1 MAAELS
7 AIETSGAQEK
17 RPELSRR
24 TGGWRSEAPA
34 GWGCPARLLRSSRPV
49 SSQPH
54 VSRPERQVTPPTPA
68 VTRALA
74 DNGTISGSTS
84 APKTPCHRP
93 GSCATP
99 ARAGEQWMR
108 GSGARS
114 SGCCGAAPAHW
125 HCVDLAALDNG
136 GRCQKS
142 VWTAEALK
150 TGGPG
155 APAPQAPGAHASPG
169 RSPRKKKWQRPQSSQ
184 GDSFQE
190 YRTRIVLLL
199 LRRCSCRLRH
209 REVTMSRFEAPDGT
223 SRLQRMYKWLR
234 NVAKP

>member
-1 MAAELS
+1 VWLDHSLCWQEQPGVRRRPATSGNPSASWKERTKLPRRVAAELS

-136 GRCQKS
+136 GRC
-142 VWTAEALK
+142 
-150 TGGPG
+150 
-155 APAPQAPGAHASPG
+155 
-169 RSPRKKKWQRPQSSQ
+169 
-184 GDSFQE
+184 
-190 YRTRIVLLL
+190 
-199 LRRCSCRLRH
+199 RLRV
-209 REVTMSRFEAPDGT
+209 R
-223 SRLQRMYKWLR
+223 
-234 NVAKP
+234 VAEP

>member
-1 MAAELS
+1 MAAELC

-34 GWGCPARLLRSSRPV
+34 GWGCPAWLVWSSQPV
-49 SSQPH
+49 SSQPC

-74 DNGTISGSTS
+74 DNGTIIRSTS
-84 APKTPCHRP
+84 APETPCHRP
-93 GSCATP
+93 GTCATP

-114 SGCCGAAPAHW
+114 SGCSGAAPAHW

-136 GRCQKS
+136 GRCRLR
-142 VWTAEALK
+142 VRAAEPRK
-150 TGGPG
+150 PGERG
-155 APAPQAPGAHASPG
+155 APAPRAPRAHASQG
-169 RSPRKKKWQRPQSSQ
+169 CERSAANRQRPQPEQVDSSQ
-184 GDSFQE
+184 T
-190 YRTRIVLLL
+190 YRI
-199 LRRCSCRLRH
+199 
-209 REVTMSRFEAPDGT
+209 
-223 SRLQRMYKWLR
+223 
-234 NVAKP
+234 

>member
-1 MAAELS
+1 MCIRDSYGFDGEEKRSRRVWVDHMLRAARAVGACDEDRPRVREPVCSLEGANQLPRRVAAELS

-34 GWGCPARLLRSSRPV
+34 GWGCPAWLLQSSQPV
-49 SSQPH
+49 SSQPC

-74 DNGTISGSTS
+74 DNGTISRSTS
-84 APKTPCHRP
+84 APETPCHRP
-93 GSCATP
+93 GTCATP

-114 SGCCGAAPAHW
+114 SGCSGAAPAHW

-136 GRCQKS
+136 GRCCKRCR
-142 VWTAEALK
+142 
-150 TGGPG
+150 
-155 APAPQAPGAHASPG
+155 PAQA
-169 RSPRKKKWQRPQSSQ
+169 
-184 GDSFQE
+184 
-190 YRTRIVLLL
+190 
-199 LRRCSCRLRH
+199 
-209 REVTMSRFEAPDGT
+209 
-223 SRLQRMYKWLR
+223 
-234 NVAKP
+234 

>member
-136 GRCQKS
+136 GRCRLR
-142 VWTAEALK
+142 VRAAEPRK
-150 TGGPG
+150 PGERG
-155 APAPQAPGAHASPG
+155 APAPQAARAHASLG
-169 RSPRKKKWQRPQSSQ
+169 CEPRAASRQQRPRPEQV
-184 GDSFQE
+184 DSFQE
-190 YRTRIVLLL
+190 YRILLL
-199 LRRCSCRLRH
+199 GYI
-209 REVTMSRFEAPDGT
+209 M
-223 SRLQRMYKWLR
+223 
-234 NVAKP
+234 

>member
-1 MAAELS
+1 MYFRRCCS
-7 AIETSGAQEK
+7 SPTPNRPKEK

-74 DNGTISGSTS
+74 DNRTISGSTS

-136 GRCQKS
+136 GRCRLR
-142 VWTAEALK
+142 VRAAEPRK
-150 TGGPG
+150 PGERG
-155 APAPQAPGAHASPG
+155 APAPQAARAHASLG
-169 RSPRKKKWQRPQSSQ
+169 CEPRAASRQRPRPPQ

-190 YRTRIVLLL
+190 YRTSSCHPARRVTSALRLLTHGKG
-199 LRRCSCRLRH
+199 RH
-209 REVTMSRFEAPDGT
+209 MPRSSE
-223 SRLQRMYKWLR
+223 
-234 NVAKP
+234 

>member
-150 TGGPG
+150 TGGPTS
-155 APAPQAPGAHASPG
+155 PAPQAVGAHASPG

-184 GDSFQE
+184 VDSFQE
-190 YRTRIVLLL
+190 
-199 LRRCSCRLRH
+199 
-209 REVTMSRFEAPDGT
+209 
-223 SRLQRMYKWLR
+223 
-234 NVAKP
+234 

>member
-136 GRCQKS
+136 GRCRLR
-142 VWTAEALK
+142 VRAAEPRK
-150 TGGPG
+150 PGERG
-155 APAPQAPGAHASPG
+155 APAPQAARAHASLG
-169 RSPRKKKWQRPQSSQ
+169 CEPRAASRQRPRPEQV
-184 GDSFQE
+184 DSFQE
-190 YRTRIVLLL
+190 YRMFARAVYGVKH
-199 LRRCSCRLRH
+199 CSTVAHH
-209 REVTMSRFEAPDGT
+209 RPRSLSNFALDT
-223 SRLQRMYKWLR
+223 
-234 NVAKP
+234 

>member
-1 MAAELS
+1 VAAELS

-136 GRCQKS
+136 GRCPNS
-142 VWTAEALK
+142 VWRAEALK
-150 TGGPG
+150 PGGPG
-155 APAPQAPGAHASPG
+155 APAPQGPGAHATGGHSLQQKTG
-169 RSPRKKKWQRPQSSQ
+169 QRPRPPQV
-184 GDSFQE
+184 DSFQE
-190 YRTRIVLLL
+190 Y
-199 LRRCSCRLRH
+199 
-209 REVTMSRFEAPDGT
+209 
-223 SRLQRMYKWLR
+223 
-234 NVAKP
+234 

>member
-1 MAAELS
+1 MAAGLS

-24 TGGWRSEAPA
+24 TDGWRSEAPA

-74 DNGTISGSTS
+74 DNGTISRSTS
-84 APKTPCHRP
+84 APETPCHRP

-108 GSGARS
+108 GTWS
-114 SGCCGAAPAHW
+114 SGCSGAVGSPARWSATPAVSQAGWVALHKAFEVGDYCADLGLLKHNLRDPNPIGIDTLLPW
-125 HCVDLAALDNG
+125 QIGSAILVEPAEHCILEIFRRQNYKLVIL
-136 GRCQKS
+136 
-142 VWTAEALK
+142 V
-150 TGGPG
+150 
-155 APAPQAPGAHASPG
+155 
-169 RSPRKKKWQRPQSSQ
+169 
-184 GDSFQE
+184 SF
-190 YRTRIVLLL
+190 
-199 LRRCSCRLRH
+199 SRH
-209 REVTMSRFEAPDGT
+209 
-223 SRLQRMYKWLR
+223 L
-234 NVAKP
+234 

>member
-136 GRCQKS
+136 GRCRLR
-142 VWTAEALK
+142 VRAAEPRK
-150 TGGPG
+150 PGGPTS
-155 APAPQAPGAHASPG
+155 PAPQAVGARASLG
-169 RSPRKKKWQRPQSSQ
+169 QRLQEQSGQRPPCKLHRFKSRVQ
-184 GDSFQE
+184 
-190 YRTRIVLLL
+190 YRVPVVPTE
-199 LRRCSCRLRH
+199 SH
-209 REVTMSRFEAPDGT
+209 DT
-223 SRLQRMYKWLR
+223 SKL
-234 NVAKP
+234 

>member
-1 MAAELS
+1 VAAELS

-142 VWTAEALK
+142 VWTAEPRK
-150 TGGPG
+150 PGERG
-155 APAPQAPGAHASPG
+155 APAPQAARAHASLGCEPWEASPVP
-169 RSPRKKKWQRPQSSQ
+169 RSEILICGQSCNGFFVGDHTKTGGLCPFPFRRGVPLLFKGVPRPVRST
-184 GDSFQE
+184 G
-190 YRTRIVLLL
+190 
-199 LRRCSCRLRH
+199 C
-209 REVTMSRFEAPDGT
+209 G
-223 SRLQRMYKWLR
+223 
-234 NVAKP
+234 

>member
-34 GWGCPARLLRSSRPV
+34 GWGCPARVLQSSQPV
-49 SSQPH
+49 SSQCQ

-74 DNGTISGSTS
+74 DNGTISRSTS
-84 APKTPCHRP
+84 APETPCHRP
-93 GSCATP
+93 GTCATP
-99 ARAGEQWMR
+99 ARAREQWMR

-114 SGCCGAAPAHW
+114 SGCSGAAPAHW

-136 GRCQKS
+136 
-142 VWTAEALK
+142 A
-150 TGGPG
+150 G
-155 APAPQAPGAHASPG
+155 AASCEFGQLSPG
-169 RSPRKKKWQRPQSSQ
+169 NRVVPVPQP
-184 GDSFQE
+184 
-190 YRTRIVLLL
+190 
-199 LRRCSCRLRH
+199 LRH
-209 REVTMSRFEAPDGT
+209 RARTLVWGAARATKQGHETYFTQLPTKIADAPWPPPGATCGSR
-223 SRLQRMYKWLR
+223 KI
-234 NVAKP
+234 VAKKLPGPRK

>member
-1 MAAELS
+1 MAAELC
-7 AIETSGAQEK
+7 AIDTLGAQE
-17 RPELSRR
+17 RQPELSRR

-184 GDSFQE
+184 VDSFQE
-190 YRTRIVLLL
+190 YRTLYLRLYLDIVL
-199 LRRCSCRLRH
+199 R
-209 REVTMSRFEAPDGT
+209 
-223 SRLQRMYKWLR
+223 
-234 NVAKP
+234 